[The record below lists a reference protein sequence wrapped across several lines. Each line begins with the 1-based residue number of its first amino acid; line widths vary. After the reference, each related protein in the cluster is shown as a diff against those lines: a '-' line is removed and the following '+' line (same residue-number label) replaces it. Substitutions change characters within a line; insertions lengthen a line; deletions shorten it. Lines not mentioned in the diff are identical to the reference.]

1 MSYKI
6 AVVSSDQ
13 RKIDLNFGAA
23 SEFLIYEVREN
34 GEFGLIERRKVP
46 ETLQGE
52 ELSSSCGK
60 KGECKGGGCHDSG
73 PQNPKVDLI
82 SDCRCLLCKK
92 TGSPVQK
99 QLDRKAIS
107 SFDVDGE
114 IEEAIHKIVL
124 YFYRVDHHHS
134 LRGIAN
140 GSVI

>member
-6 AVVSSDQ
+6 AVASSDQ
-13 RKIDLNFGAA
+13 RTIDLNFGAA
-23 SEFLIYEVREN
+23 SEFLIYEVWEN
-34 GEFGLIERRKVP
+34 GEFGLIEKRKIP
-46 ETLQGE
+46 ETLQEGE
-52 ELSSSCGK
+52 MTSCGE
-60 KGECKGGGCHDSG
+60 KGECKGGGCHGGG
-73 PQNPKVDLI
+73 PQNPRVEMI
-82 SDCRCLLCKK
+82 SDCRCLLCKR
-92 TGSPVQK
+92 TGNPIQK

>member
-6 AVVSSDQ
+6 AVASSDQ
-13 RKIDLNFGAA
+13 KKIDLNFGAA

-34 GEFGLIERRKVP
+34 GEFELIERRKVS
-46 ETLQGE
+46 ETRKAE
-52 ELSSSCGK
+52 EPSSCGE
-60 KGECKGGGCHDSG
+60 KGECKGGGCHGSG
-73 PQNPKVDLI
+73 PLNPRVDLI
-82 SDCRCLLCKK
+82 SDCRCLLCKR
-92 TGSPVQK
+92 TGNPVQK